1 MKASLLALALAACG
15 PSDVARRPLREE
27 WPGGGLKCEG
37 SEVRVGGRWV
47 KDGPATFHRQDGS
60 LAARGGY
67 ERGLESGAWS
77 EWLEDG
83 TRAEGAYLEGRREG
97 PWVYWHPEGTRQE
110 EGAYAAGNHQG
121 LRAGL
126 LKRTFAFDDQ
136 RFDYR
141 VLKGARHVGPQ
152 RVVNL
157 QPAHRDN
164 HGGFQTAKT
173 EIRSPVRDLGFG
185 ELHGFSVAVERQ
197 PIDHRPTGIL
207 QSHHLGDL
215 IKRLAGRV
223 VACP

>member
-1 MKASLLALALAACG
+1 MSRRPGPPRRGGARQLAALLALALAACG

-110 EGAYAAGNHQG
+110 EGAYAAG
-121 LRAGL
+121 LREGRWRWWYPDGSLRGEAEYAGG
-126 LKRTFAFDDQ
+126 RM
-136 RFDYR
+136 
-141 VLKGARHVGPQ
+141 H
-152 RVVNL
+152 
-157 QPAHRDN
+157 
-164 HGGFQTAKT
+164 
-173 EIRSPVRDLGFG
+173 
-185 ELHGFSVAVERQ
+185 
-197 PIDHRPTGIL
+197 
-207 QSHHLGDL
+207 
-215 IKRLAGRV
+215 GRV
-223 VACP
+223 VEYRRDGSVDPEASGTYVEGEKVAD